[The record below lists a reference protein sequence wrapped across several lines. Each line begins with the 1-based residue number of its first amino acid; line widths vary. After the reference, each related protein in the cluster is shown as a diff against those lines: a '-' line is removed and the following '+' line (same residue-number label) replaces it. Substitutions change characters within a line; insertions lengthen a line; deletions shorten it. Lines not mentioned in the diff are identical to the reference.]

1 MGMADSHIRHQADMP
16 LRRLISYALQT
27 EIQRRVAQEKQY
39 REIRHSL
46 IKEIKEKRK
55 PAASNQANGYI
66 LISSLVCLFLVLQL
80 CTLCMLFIQQKS
92 LLHAAQR
99 QSTLDLSIYSQARKM
114 AAASAYRRRCQSTQ
128 ESVEPLSVTIDGV
141 EVRFTD
147 LETCIRAEYKK
158 NDRAIVFDL
167 FYTEEGTVSVKWY
180 NSS

>member
-1 MGMADSHIRHQADMP
+1 MI
-16 LRRLISYALQT
+16 L
-27 EIQRRVAQEKQY
+27 EKQY
-39 REIRHSL
+39 RETQQGSM
-46 IKEIKEKRK
+46 KEKRELDVSCK
-55 PAASNQANGYI
+55 ANGYI

-99 QSTLDLSIYSQARKM
+99 QSTIDLSIYSQARKM
-114 AAASAYRRRCQSTQ
+114 AAASAYRRRCQSAQ
-128 ESVEPLSVTIDGV
+128 ESMEPVSVTIDGV